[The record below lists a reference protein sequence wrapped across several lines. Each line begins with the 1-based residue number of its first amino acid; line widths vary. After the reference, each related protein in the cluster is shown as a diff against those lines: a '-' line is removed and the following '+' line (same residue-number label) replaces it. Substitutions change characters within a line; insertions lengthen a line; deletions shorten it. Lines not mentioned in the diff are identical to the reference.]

1 MLLLRPMPLLKRL
14 SPFDHPD
21 WIFEIKWDGF
31 RALLY
36 SEKNEARLVSRNGN
50 TFKSFPGLCD
60 GLARDLRGR
69 RCVLDGEIVCLDSHG
84 KPQFRDLLFRR
95 ANRTLSPSMC
105 SGTSTHGRMTRRS
118 GADSAT
124 ARTCA
129 TCR

>member
-1 MLLLRPMPLLKRL
+1 LLLRPMPLLKRL
-14 SPFDHPD
+14 LPFDHAD
-21 WIFEIKWDGF
+21 WIFEVKWDGF

-36 SEKNEARLVSRNGN
+36 SDDDGVRLVSRNKN
-50 TFKSFPGLCD
+50 TFKTFSGLCE
-60 GLARDLRGR
+60 GLARDLKGR

-105 SGTSTHGRMTRRS
+105 SGTSTPGRMTRRS